1 MCVYEC
7 VCVSVC
13 LLEVFNVAMLR
24 DSPVHVPQRQQL
36 SAKATGEPPLMMAAA
51 VACALQDAVH
61 AAWRQYEQRQAVQQG
76 QAVQGPDSWPVLE
89 LPATTA
95 NIQRALP
102 PQLI

>member
-1 MCVYEC
+1 MQR
-7 VCVSVC
+7 SVC
-13 LLEVFNVAMLR
+13 MSLLQVFNVSMLR
-24 DSPVHVPQRQQL
+24 DSPCHVPQRQQL

-61 AAWRQYEQRQAVQQG
+61 AAWRQYEQRLQQQG
-76 QAVQGPDSWPVLE
+76 QAVQGPGSWPVLE

-102 PQLI
+102 SQLA

>member
-1 MCVYEC
+1 
-7 VCVSVC
+7 
-13 LLEVFNVAMLR
+13 MLR
-24 DSPVHVPQRQQL
+24 DSPCHVPQRQQL

-61 AAWRQYEQRQAVQQG
+61 AAWMQYEQQRKQRG
-76 QAVQGPDSWPVLE
+76 KAVQGPDSWPVLE

-95 NIQRALP
+95 KTLQALP